1 MDLNFFQN
9 FQFLCPYPTA
19 PRQLFHFQGVSQD
32 KPEKKPKRD
41 VIIG

>member
-19 PRQLFHFQGVSQD
+19 SRQLFHFQGVSQD
-32 KPEKKPKRD
+32 KERRRNPREM
-41 VIIG
+41 